1 MKIRHL
7 VLIAIIFQSF
17 IFTTKAQVY
26 LTQTGETSF
35 FSETPMENISG
46 LNKTVAA
53 AMNLASNDI
62 AIRIQNVAFKFPNK
76 LMEEH
81 FNENYVESHKFPK
94 SEFKGKLKDLEQI
107 DFTKDG
113 IHTVKVKGDL
123 TMHGQTK
130 EVETT
135 GKLVIQG
142 GKISANATFNVK
154 LSDFDISIPGL
165 VADKVAKIA
174 KINVACSLEPLKN

>member
-1 MKIRHL
+1 MKK
-7 VLIAIIFQSF
+7 II
-17 IFTTKAQVY
+17 
-26 LTQTGETSF
+26 
-35 FSETPMENISG
+35 
-46 LNKTVAA
+46 A
-53 AMNLASNDI
+53 AMIISILTIGSMSAQKYFTKTGTIEFDATTSSSPEKIEGKNRSATCVVDTKSG
-62 AIRIQNVAFKFPNK
+62 AIQFAVLMKGFAFERA

-94 SEFKGKLKDLEQI
+94 SEFKGKLKDVEQI

-113 IHTVKVKGDL
+113 THSVKVKGDL
-123 TMHGQTK
+123 TMHGQTR

-142 GKISANATFNVK
+142 GKISTNASFNVK

-165 VADKVAKIA
+165 VADKVAKTA
-174 KINVACSLEPLKN
+174 KITVVCSLEPLKN